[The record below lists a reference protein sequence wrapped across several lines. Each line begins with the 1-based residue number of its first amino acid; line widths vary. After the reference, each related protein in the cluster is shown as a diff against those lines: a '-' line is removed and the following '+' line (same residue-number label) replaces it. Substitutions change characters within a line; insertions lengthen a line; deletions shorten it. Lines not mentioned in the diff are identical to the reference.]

1 MNDYYFGLFGWIGG
15 RHYRMPSTNHYEMP
29 WSLLVEDD
37 VMCVLQVDMSR
48 AGQLEQV
55 ILRLKGQER
64 KYLEMLLEL
73 SVSPRC

>member
-1 MNDYYFGLFGWIGG
+1 
-15 RHYRMPSTNHYEMP
+15 MPSTNYEMP
-29 WSLLVEDD
+29 LLVED
-37 VMCVLQVDMSR
+37 VTCIFQVDMNR

-73 SVSPRC
+73 SVSCDNSCATLRGLTK